1 MITDGPFSTLTDK
14 QNTFLSA
21 LASEQVEYVMFGGY
35 AMRFYGRE
43 REAKDLDL
51 LVGYEAVN
59 AKKLLSVLCRLGIV
73 DPVEGQK
80 KLTKPKVQ
88 IRWYDV
94 ELLTSIEG
102 LDFKDVRERA
112 SETTID
118 NLMVRVA
125 SAADLLTSKK
135 MAARQEDQDDI
146 DFLEKMVRAV

>member
-1 MITDGPFSTLTDK
+1 MMTDGPFSTLTDK

-21 LASEQVEYVMFGGY
+21 LASEQGEYVVFGGY

-51 LVGYEAVN
+51 LVGYEPVN
-59 AKKLLSVLCRLGIV
+59 AKKLLSVLCRLGAANL
-73 DPVEGQK
+73 VEAQK
-80 KLTKPKVQ
+80 KLTKPKGQ

-94 ELLTSIEG
+94 ELLTSIDG
-102 LDFKDVRERA
+102 LEFEDVRERA

-118 NLMVRVA
+118 NLMVRIA
-125 SAADLLTSKK
+125 SATDLLISKK
-135 MAARQEDQDDI
+135 MAARPEDQDDI